1 MTLAE
6 YCIQQGCD
14 VGAGGIG
21 GDAFFEAIS
30 FGNYRTAALL
40 KERVGNNFRG
50 MVMCKYK
57 SSHSMQL
64 FYDHTEY
71 MKDILADGQWSHESP
86 QVHTECYIV
95 VGDWIVSYDPD
106 EGILY
111 DVLNRRYMRL
121 TLGQRERINGFL
133 YCDNDSH

>member
-1 MTLAE
+1 MML
-6 YCIQQGCD
+6 
-14 VGAGGIG
+14 
-21 GDAFFEAIS
+21 S
-30 FGNYRTAALL
+30 
-40 KERVGNNFRG
+40 
-50 MVMCKYK
+50 
-57 SSHSMQL
+57 
-64 FYDHTEY
+64 YDQTEY
-71 MKDILADGQWSHESP
+71 MKNILADGQWSHESP